1 MSGSLSDPGSALREA
16 SESALASRLAETRG
30 LIAMAV
36 LFFSIV
42 TPVGVLMRVVGR
54 DRLRLRSAPAETS
67 YWVPRISR
75 RRVYTTGPF

>member
-1 MSGSLSDPGSALREA
+1 MSGSLSDPGSGLREA
-16 SESALASRLAETRG
+16 SESAFASRLAGTCS
-30 LIAMAV
+30 LIAMAI

-54 DRLRLRSAPAETS
+54 DRLRLRSAPTETS